1 MLHAVIMA
9 GGSGTRF
16 WPESRE
22 ARPKQLLRLTGERS
36 MLQSTVDRLSGLVSD
51 DRILVVTGRGIAA
64 AVSEQLPQLKPNQ
77 ILAEPCR
84 RDTAPCI
91 GWAALAVAQHD
102 PDATLVVL
110 PSDHVIEPVAE
121 FRRAVEHAVRLI
133 EAEPDRIVTFG
144 IKPTYPAA
152 IYGYIERGE
161 AISGDTAAPASFRAV
176 RFREKPQV
184 ETARE
189 YLAAGTFYWNS
200 GIFVWKARTILDAL
214 AKQQPAMLEHLE
226 RIVKSST
233 TNDAAAVLEREF
245 TAIRGIS
252 IDYAVLEQATN
263 IVVVEAPFTWDDVG
277 SWQAI
282 ARLRGTDEQGNTVL
296 GRHVGVNTDG
306 CIVRSNDEHVVVT
319 LGLKD
324 CLVVHTDGATFV
336 ANKHDEEAVREVV
349 RQLRERGWTDVL

>member
-22 ARPKQLLRLTGERS
+22 ARPKQLLQLTGERS
-36 MLQSTVDRLSGLVSD
+36 MLQSTVDRLAGLVSD
-51 DRILVVTGRGIAA
+51 DRVLVVTGRGIAS
-64 AVSEQLPQLKPNQ
+64 AVTEQLPQLKSSQ

-91 GWAALAVAQHD
+91 GWAALAIAQVD
-102 PDATLVVL
+102 PHATLVVL
-110 PSDHVIEPVAE
+110 PSDHVIEPVEE
-121 FRRAVEHAVRLI
+121 FRRAVTHAAQLI

-152 IYGYIERGE
+152 IYGYIERGA
-161 AISGDTAAPASFRAV
+161 AIPGTPHAPPTFRAV

-184 ETARE
+184 ETAKE

-214 AKQQPAMLEHLE
+214 TKQQPEMLAHL
-226 RIVKSST
+226 RQIVESSPRG
-233 TNDAAAVLEREF
+233 DAAAVLDREF

-252 IDYAVLEQATN
+252 IDYAVLEHATN
-263 IVVVEAPFTWDDVG
+263 IAVVEAPFRWDDVG

-282 ARLRGTDEQGNTVL
+282 ARLRGTDENGNTIL
-296 GRHVGVNTDG
+296 GRHVGVNTTG
-306 CIVRSNDEHVVVT
+306 CIVRGGDKHVVVT

-324 CLVVHTDGATFV
+324 CLVVHTDDATFV
-336 ANKHDEEAVREVV
+336 ANKYDEEAVREVV
-349 RQLRERGWTDVL
+349 RQLRDRGWMEFL